1 MNKVKYFDKA
11 LIFLLILSG
20 TFLYFYNDGVPKT
33 LTSTDITHI
42 ALGLPNNVDI
52 NTDKIKANKESF
64 YIFFDGIA
72 PKDVLDSSINSCFG
86 ADEVC
91 SSFGIPLVSIVDSAK
106 ANGKVNYL
114 LYRING
120 AIENKYHP
128 FFSPKYELKEQNNNL
143 INFNNVNKI

>member
-1 MNKVKYFDKA
+1 MNRIKFFDKV

-42 ALGLPNNVDI
+42 SLGLPNNTNI
-52 NTDKIKANKESF
+52 NTDKIKANKENF
-64 YIFFDGIA
+64 YNFFDGIA
-72 PKDVLDSSINSCFG
+72 PKDVLDSSINSCFETN
-86 ADEVC
+86 EVC
-91 SSFGIPLVSIVDSAK
+91 SSFGIPLGSIVNSAK
-106 ANGKVNYL
+106 ASGKINDL
-114 LYRING
+114 LYRVNE

-128 FFSPKYELKEQNNNL
+128 FFNPKYELKEQNSNL